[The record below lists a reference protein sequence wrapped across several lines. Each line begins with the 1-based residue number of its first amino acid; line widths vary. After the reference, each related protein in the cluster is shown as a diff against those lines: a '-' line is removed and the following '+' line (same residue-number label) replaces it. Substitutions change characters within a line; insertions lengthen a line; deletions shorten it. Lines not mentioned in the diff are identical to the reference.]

1 MAEPA
6 GPKAFARRRQVK
18 ERHLPETLS
27 IVVSIFGLIGL
38 GYLSALTGLLPASAG
53 DGLSAFVFTLAIP
66 LLLFDTLATAE
77 FQGVSPWRVWA
88 AYFLPFAALWAL
100 GHLTIRRLFG
110 RDARAGIV
118 AGAASVYSNTV
129 LLGIPIVQAAYGE
142 EGMVFLIVIIAIH
155 TPVMMLASIL
165 LNEWALA
172 AGEGATGAG
181 SRTETLQRLATLLFT
196 NPIFLGIV
204 IGGLW
209 RLAGFGIPGVLAA
222 IIEPLARSAGPLAL
236 FAAGMALMKFGM
248 ARQIAPAAVISA
260 LKLLVMPALVFLVAH
275 AIGLPPLGIAVVT
288 LTAACPTGVSVF
300 LIASRIGTGQA
311 LASNVLLIS
320 TAAGVVSVSL
330 WLIAVK
336 ATLG

>member
-1 MAEPA
+1 M
-6 GPKAFARRRQVK
+6 
-18 ERHLPETLS
+18 PETLS

-38 GYLSALTGLLPASAG
+38 GYLSARTGLLPVSAG

-66 LLLFDTLATAE
+66 FLLFDTLATAD
-77 FQGVSPWRVWA
+77 FRGVSPWRVWI
-88 AYFLPFAALWAL
+88 AYFLSFAVLWAL
-100 GHLTIRRLFG
+100 GHVTIRRLFR

-118 AGAASVYSNTV
+118 AGAASAYSNTV
-129 LLGIPIVQAAYGE
+129 LLGIPIIQAAYGE
-142 EGMVFLIVIIAIH
+142 EGVVFLIVIIAIH

-181 SRTETLQRLATLLFT
+181 SRADAVRRLGTLLLA
-196 NPIFLGIV
+196 NPIFLGIA
-204 IGGLW
+204 IGVLW
-209 RLAGFGIPGVLAA
+209 RLAGFGIPFVLAA

-236 FAAGMALMKFGM
+236 FASGMALVKFGM
-248 ARQIAPAAVISA
+248 ARQIAPAIAISA

-288 LTAACPTGVSVF
+288 LTAACPTGVNVF
-300 LIASRIGTGQA
+300 LIASRIGTGEA
-311 LASNVLLIS
+311 LASNALLIS
-320 TAAGVVSVSL
+320 TAAGVASVTL

>member
-1 MAEPA
+1 M
-6 GPKAFARRRQVK
+6 
-18 ERHLPETLS
+18 
-27 IVVSIFGLIGL
+27 
-38 GYLSALTGLLPASAG
+38 
-53 DGLSAFVFTLAIP
+53 
-66 LLLFDTLATAE
+66 
-77 FQGVSPWRVWA
+77 
-88 AYFLPFAALWAL
+88 
-100 GHLTIRRLFG
+100 
-110 RDARAGIV
+110 
-118 AGAASVYSNTV
+118 

-172 AGEGATGAG
+172 AGEGATGAA

-320 TAAGVVSVSL
+320 TAAGVGERVAVADRGESDARLRGHSPSPAMSRAGLSPAARRARSVSEPRDL
-330 WLIAVK
+330 ESLRPAASRIRR
-336 ATLG
+336 